1 MSAFYPGEFVE
12 VRNDES
18 EEWQGPYMYLGSMTL
33 EWEVYITMVDQFDSN
48 GKYFNGMP
56 TTFRYIR
63 KPEPKP

>member
-1 MSAFYPGEFVE
+1 MNEFKYGEFVE

-33 EWEVYITMVDQFDSN
+33 EWELYITMVEQFDSN
-48 GKYFNGMP
+48 GKYLNVIP
-56 TTFRYIR
+56 TPFRYIR